1 MSTLT
6 PQQLEAYQNTG
17 FLLVKGFVPLAQVA
31 EIRDEV
37 AGLHAALAGRESIP
51 GLGITWEDLPEGEP
65 PQIRQLMGSQNVS
78 QSLREIASSPR
89 LWCAIEQLL
98 GEPVELF
105 HSKLMMKAAHKGSF
119 TPWHSDWGYW
129 RDIFERPAQ
138 MNAFLAIDPS
148 TLENGCIRYVP
159 ESHHAYTE
167 HQQME
172 SRSGFSIG
180 LPGDIDAYD
189 AVPLEMEPGDE
200 AFHGSLT
207 IHASEGNQSDHS
219 RIMNTFAYT
228 AVSCFKTGREGFS
241 AQRLQQDK
249 LINLAELA

>member
-1 MSTLT
+1 MPSWRLI
-6 PQQLEAYQNTG
+6 PQ
-17 FLLVKGFVPLAQVA
+17 
-31 EIRDEV
+31 
-37 AGLHAALAGRESIP
+37 
-51 GLGITWEDLPEGEP
+51 
-65 PQIRQLMGSQNVS
+65 
-78 QSLREIASSPR
+78 
-89 LWCAIEQLL
+89 
-98 GEPVELF
+98 
-105 HSKLMMKAAHKGSF
+105 
-119 TPWHSDWGYW
+119 PWK
-129 RDIFERPAQ
+129 
-138 MNAFLAIDPS
+138 
-148 TLENGCIRYVP
+148 NGCIRYVP

-167 HQQME
+167 HQQHGV
-172 SRSGFSIG
+172 SLGGLVSG

-189 AVPLEMEPGDE
+189 AVPLEMEPGDV